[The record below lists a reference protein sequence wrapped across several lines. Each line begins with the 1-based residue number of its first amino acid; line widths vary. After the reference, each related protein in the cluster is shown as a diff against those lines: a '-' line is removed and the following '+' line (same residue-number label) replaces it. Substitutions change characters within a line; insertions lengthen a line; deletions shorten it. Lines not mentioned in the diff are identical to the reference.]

1 MTLNEAAAF
10 LQSRDHFA
18 IVTHRR
24 PDGDT
29 LGSAALLCRGLRQLG
44 KTAHVLE
51 NPEITKKY
59 TQLVAGLTKPATES
73 SDTVIAVDVAA
84 DNMLMPGAEGFRID
98 LRIDHHRTSGSFSER
113 ELVDPVAAAC
123 GQIIYDLLSEMNVT
137 LDEPMA
143 IALYTAISTD
153 TGCFRFANTQ
163 SHTLEVAA
171 KCAEVITDLYSWN
184 QRLFGTVSL
193 GKVRLQSWLIEH
205 ALFLQNNRVVICPL
219 PLEVEKQL
227 GITED
232 DTENLSGF
240 PRSIEGVLLAATLR
254 ETPKG
259 DIKMSVRAAPGYDAG
274 SICAKFGGGGH
285 RGAAG
290 ATVQMTMD
298 EAVQALI
305 AALPKI
311 ED

>member
-1 MTLNEAAAF
+1 MTLNETAAF

-18 IVTHRR
+18 IITHCR

-29 LGSAALLCRGLRQLG
+29 LGSAAMLCRGLRQLG

-59 TQLVAGLTKPATES
+59 TQLVAGVTKPATES

-84 DNMLMPGAEGFRID
+84 DNMLMPGAEDLRIN
-98 LRIDHHRTSGSFSER
+98 LRIDHHRTSASFSER

-123 GQIIYDLLSEMNVT
+123 GQIIYDLLMLLNVT

-171 KCAEVITDLYSWN
+171 KCAEVITDLYSLN

-193 GKVRLQSWLIEH
+193 AKVRLQSWIIEH

-274 SICAKFGGGGH
+274 GICAKFGGGGH

-305 AALPKI
+305 AVLPKI
-311 ED
+311 EN